1 MGAKNPPIP
10 RVIHHFYTLGRL
22 ENWGYLSLAI
32 EIYGSLASQKYE
44 GQAYTSD
51 ITKRWK
57 NTCPDN
63 LTKSPLMLSKSE
75 AKRVIEAAQKSS
87 SDRDRHD
94 LLVENDMIDAGFFL
108 ERNEEKRLPS
118 PRTSLAIAAA
128 HRRLATPLP
137 VTAAVAEST
146 HLFLSSLMQC
156 ILLMKLALLVVN
168 KFLPVP
174 LFKAFLK
181 DARKAVASILEDPN
195 TAGRAGQ
202 R

>member
-32 EIYGSLASQKYE
+32 EFYGSLASQKYE

-57 NTCPDN
+57 NTWFFIKVKKEEREERAVADALRRCR
-63 LTKSPLMLSKSE
+63 SPSLPLAVVSHLC
-75 AKRVIEAAQKSS
+75 R
-87 SDRDRHD
+87 RHCR
-94 LLVENDMIDAGFFL
+94 

-118 PRTSLAIAAA
+118 PRTSLAITAA

-146 HLFLSSLMQC
+146 HLFLRFASYLSQSGC
-156 ILLMKLALLVVN
+156 ILWRLPFMLSSSKFNQSISFILTVYLL
-168 KFLPVP
+168 
-174 LFKAFLK
+174 
-181 DARKAVASILEDPN
+181 
-195 TAGRAGQ
+195 
-202 R
+202 